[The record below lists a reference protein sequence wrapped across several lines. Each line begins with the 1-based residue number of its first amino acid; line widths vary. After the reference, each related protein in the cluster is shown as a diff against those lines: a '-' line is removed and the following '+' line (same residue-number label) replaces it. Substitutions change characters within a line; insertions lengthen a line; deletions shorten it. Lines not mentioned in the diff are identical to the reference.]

1 MVKIPRTNILEIY
14 FKKKNLRNIAPIL
27 LSLEFGDVNLSSRG
41 KKYMLITVELGL
53 FWLKFIYLFYK
64 LLVNQDM
71 IPRNNIL

>member
-53 FWLKFIYLFYK
+53 F
-64 LLVNQDM
+64 
-71 IPRNNIL
+71 